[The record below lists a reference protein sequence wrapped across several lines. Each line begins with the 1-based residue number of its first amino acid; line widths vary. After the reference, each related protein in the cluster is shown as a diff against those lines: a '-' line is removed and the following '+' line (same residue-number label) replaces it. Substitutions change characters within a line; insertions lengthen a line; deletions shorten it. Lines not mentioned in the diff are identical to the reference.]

1 MHVLIVIQV
10 FEVDNFAD
18 FDNNWLF
25 FYSIEIY
32 RAYVMEQF
40 YWLIS
45 QVSWNSSKSGGP
57 LIEESEE
64 IQIKG
69 WIDFLTAEL

>member
-1 MHVLIVIQV
+1 
-10 FEVDNFAD
+10 
-18 FDNNWLF
+18 
-25 FYSIEIY
+25 
-32 RAYVMEQF
+32 MEQF